1 MNEGSYGGRHGK
13 DAMDSVDNLMA
24 NTRNNP
30 IEELDMRFPVRCDQY
45 ELRPEPAAPG
55 RWRGGIGII
64 RRNRFLVD
72 GIYSCEGDRQTDPPL
87 GIFGGWDGLVASC
100 RKNPDTER
108 GEEMSA
114 KVTGIPFGPGEFVEF
129 REPNAAGYGDPLER
143 DPALVRE
150 DVLDDFTTVELAR
163 DAYGVVFTDERSLE
177 IDEDATARLR
187 DELRERPR
195 FTSLTEYYAERGLP
209 HPLRP
214 RRRRATRSSAWPD
227 PVPPADDR
235 ARAAPWGSP
244 AASPVRRVR
253 KAYEQVADQLREL
266 IVRGELHPGDRLPV
280 ESALARDFG
289 VSRATVREALRL
301 LAAQSLVRTEK
312 GATGGSYVTLPTA
325 ATISSLVHA
334 NVGLL
339 AETRSVTLQELL
351 EARELVEV
359 PAVRLAAA
367 RRDADDLDRLRG
379 TVPGDAARL
388 STTEEFSHNAEFH
401 SRLLE
406 ASRNTLLVVS
416 AQPIFS
422 VLQTHLARSAL
433 GARFHRSIHEHHRRI
448 LAAVEAG
455 DGDLAAAEMHD
466 HLAFLRPYYEKAWRR
481 SVAGRWRAG
490 LSLEVGQARGTSGS
504 PASSRST
511 PPVPQCVR
519 PSSVSSVGT
528 PATPARSAS
537 SRTVAIRPISPAS

>member
-1 MNEGSYGGRHGK
+1 M
-13 DAMDSVDNLMA
+13 
-24 NTRNNP
+24 
-30 IEELDMRFPVRCDQY
+30 
-45 ELRPEPAAPG
+45 
-55 RWRGGIGII
+55 
-64 RRNRFLVD
+64 
-72 GIYSCEGDRQTDPPL
+72 
-87 GIFGGWDGLVASC
+87 
-100 RKNPDTER
+100 
-108 GEEMSA
+108 
-114 KVTGIPFGPGEFVEF
+114 
-129 REPNAAGYGDPLER
+129 
-143 DPALVRE
+143 
-150 DVLDDFTTVELAR
+150 
-163 DAYGVVFTDERSLE
+163 
-177 IDEDATARLR
+177 
-187 DELRERPR
+187 
-195 FTSLTEYYAERGLP
+195 
-209 HPLRP
+209 
-214 RRRRATRSSAWPD
+214 
-227 PVPPADDR
+227 PPADDR

-244 AASPVRRVR
+244 AATPVRRVR

-266 IVRGELHPGDRLPV
+266 IVRGELQPGDRLPV

-379 TVPGDAARL
+379 TVPGDSARL
-388 STTEEFSHNAEFH
+388 STTEEFTHNAEFH
-401 SRLLE
+401 SCLLE

-422 VLQTHLARSAL
+422 VLQTHLARSV
-433 GARFHRSIHEHHRRI
+433 AR
-448 LAAVEAG
+448 AAVPPLDPRAPPQDPRRRGSRRRRPRRRRDARPPRLPAPVLREGVEAV
-455 DGDLAAAEMHD
+455 
-466 HLAFLRPYYEKAWRR
+466 RR
-481 SVAGRWRAG
+481 RTVAG

-519 PSSVSSVGT
+519 PSSRSSVGT

-537 SRTVAIRPISPAS
+537 SRTVAIRRINPAS